1 MRKQFLL
8 SQALYECFHP
18 VKAYIEFVDQRIQL
32 TVYLPS
38 IHQTVRFCKQGE
50 TEVKQKFGGEAVLD
64 ESVLPMHNIEIR
76 QAMSISA
83 VKQSASITAASNKNT
98 ADSEAIQQ
106 QQPMD
111 TSAT

>member
-1 MRKQFLL
+1 M
-8 SQALYECFHP
+8 
-18 VKAYIEFVDQRIQL
+18 
-32 TVYLPS
+32 
-38 IHQTVRFCKQGE
+38 
-50 TEVKQKFGGEAVLD
+50 KQKFGGEAVLD